1 MQTTMTGSLNMTND
15 EDSSQGSTT
24 IAPDVLL
31 TIAQLTTLN
40 VNGVS
45 RLGHVQTPVNQL
57 LKRTQKREGVSIE
70 VLEEVVNV
78 DIYVI
83 LKNDVNVRDVSH
95 NIQHEVA
102 RAISE
107 MVGMSV
113 GRVNIHIEDIDYPM
127 EAEA

>member
-1 MQTTMTGSLNMTND
+1 MID
-15 EDSSQGSTT
+15 EEVSQGTTT

-31 TIAQLTTLN
+31 TIAQLTTVN
-40 VNGVS
+40 VDGVS

-57 LKRTQKREGVSIE
+57 LKRTQKREGVAIE
-70 VLEEVVNV
+70 VLEDVVNV
-78 DIYVI
+78 DIYVV

-95 NIQHEVA
+95 IIQREVA

-107 MVGMSV
+107 MVGMTV

>member
-1 MQTTMTGSLNMTND
+1 MMKD
-15 EDSSQGSTT
+15 ESPSQGTTT

-70 VLEEVVNV
+70 VLDDVVYL

-83 LKNDVNVRDVSH
+83 LKNDINVRDVSH
-95 NIQHEVA
+95 NIQNEVA

-107 MVGMSV
+107 MVGMTV

>member
-1 MQTTMTGSLNMTND
+1 MKE
-15 EDSSQGSTT
+15 EDPYQGTTT

-57 LKRTQKREGVSIE
+57 LKRTQRREGVSIE
-70 VLEEVVNV
+70 IVDNVVYV
-78 DIYVI
+78 DMYVV

-95 NIQHEVA
+95 NIQREVA

-107 MVGMSV
+107 MVGMTV
-113 GRVNIHIEDIDYPM
+113 GRVNIHIEDIDYPT

>member
-1 MQTTMTGSLNMTND
+1 MND
-15 EDSSQGSTT
+15 TETYLGKTT
-24 IAPDVLL
+24 IAPEVLL

-45 RLGHVQTPVNQL
+45 RLSHVQTPVNQL
-57 LKRTQKREGVSIE
+57 LKRTQKREGVLIE
-70 VLEEVVNV
+70 VVDDVVYV
-78 DIYVI
+78 DIYVV

-95 NIQHEVA
+95 NIQHEVS

-113 GRVNIHIEDIDYPM
+113 GRVNIHIEDIDYPP

>member
-1 MQTTMTGSLNMTND
+1 MNEND
-15 EDSSQGSTT
+15 PSQGTT
-24 IAPDVLL
+24 SIDPEVLL

-45 RLGHVQTPVNQL
+45 RLSHVQTPVNQL
-57 LKRTQKREGVSIE
+57 LKRTQKREGVLIE
-70 VLEEVVNV
+70 VVDDVVHA
-78 DIYVI
+78 DIYVV

-95 NIQHEVA
+95 NIQHEVS

-113 GRVNIHIEDIDYPM
+113 GRVNIHIEDIDYP
-127 EAEA
+127 AEAVA

>member
-1 MQTTMTGSLNMTND
+1 MKD
-15 EDSSQGSTT
+15 DDPSQGTTT

-40 VNGVS
+40 VDGVS
-45 RLGHVQTPVNQL
+45 RMGHVQTPVNQL

-70 VLEEVVNV
+70 VVDDCVNV
-78 DIYVI
+78 EIYVI
-83 LKNDVNVRDVSH
+83 LNNDVNVRDVSH

-102 RAISE
+102 EAISE
-107 MVGMSV
+107 MVGMTV

>member
-1 MQTTMTGSLNMTND
+1 MKDDDPYEGT
-15 EDSSQGSTT
+15 TT

-70 VLEEVVNV
+70 VVDDMVYA
-78 DIYVI
+78 DIYVV

-107 MVGMSV
+107 MVGMTV
-113 GRVNIHIEDIDYPM
+113 GRVNIHIEDIDYPT

>member
-1 MQTTMTGSLNMTND
+1 MMKDDDPT
-15 EDSSQGSTT
+15 QGTTT
-24 IAPDVLL
+24 IAPEVLL

-70 VLEEVVNV
+70 VVDDMVYA
-78 DIYVI
+78 DIYVV

-95 NIQHEVA
+95 NIQHEIA

-107 MVGMSV
+107 MVGMTV

>member
-1 MQTTMTGSLNMTND
+1 MK
-15 EDSSQGSTT
+15 EEEPSQGTTT

-40 VNGVS
+40 VDGVS

-70 VLEEVVNV
+70 VVDDMVYA
-78 DIYVI
+78 DIYVV

-102 RAISE
+102 RAISD
-107 MVGMSV
+107 MVGMTV

>member
-1 MQTTMTGSLNMTND
+1 MMKDDDPT
-15 EDSSQGSTT
+15 QGTTT
-24 IAPDVLL
+24 IAPEVLL

-70 VLEEVVNV
+70 VVDDMVYA
-78 DIYVI
+78 DIYVV

-107 MVGMSV
+107 MVGMTV